1 MNQQKTIKPTD
12 MVSLLRIEWMKI
24 KNYRTFW
31 ILLGITI
38 LSIPGVNYAVYSIVA
53 GITKGKGG
61 GRPIGNF
68 WALPDGWQTA
78 CYVSSMLFIMPAI
91 LIITLTT
98 NEFSFKTHRQNI
110 IDGWS
115 RGSFIGVKLIGVLLL
130 SLVCTLVVLLTV
142 LGFGYFSGGAGAHV
156 SVWQGSRFLFFYFVQ
171 VLSYSMIAF
180 VLSVL
185 IKRSGLA
192 IGLFLIYMIVEQ
204 VVMGILT
211 GLLHFSPA
219 QYLPEE
225 STDRLI
231 PFPGIHLISEAE
243 WEHRIPGYLI
253 AAALYLTIYCVV
265 TSRYFLKSD
274 L

>member
-1 MNQQKTIKPTD
+1 
-12 MVSLLRIEWMKI
+12 MKV

-31 ILLGITI
+31 ILLAITI
-38 LSIPGVNYAVYSIVA
+38 VSIPGVNYAIYGIV
-53 GITKGKGG
+53 GVITKGKGA
-61 GRPIGNF
+61 GNAIPNP
-68 WALPDGWQTA
+68 WAFPDGWHTA
-78 CYVSSMLFIMPAI
+78 PYVSSMLFIMPAI

-98 NEFSFKTHRQNI
+98 NEFTFKTHRQNI
-110 IDGWS
+110 IDGWG

-130 SLVCTLVVLLTV
+130 SLLCTLTVLLTV
-142 LGFGYFSGGAGAHV
+142 LGFGYFIGGAGTHV

-171 VLSYSMIAF
+171 VVSYSMIAF

-192 IGLFLIYMIVEQ
+192 IGLFLIYMIIEQ
-204 VVMGILT
+204 VIQGVLT
-211 GLLHFSPA
+211 NLLHFAPA

-225 STDRLI
+225 TTDRLI

-253 AAALYLTIYCVV
+253 AAAIYLVIYCVV

>member
-1 MNQQKTIKPTD
+1 MGT
-12 MVSLLRIEWMKI
+12 LLQIEWMKI

-31 ILLGITI
+31 ILLGII
-38 LSIPGVNYAVYSIVA
+38 VVAIPGVNYAVYNIV
-53 GITKGKGG
+53 GIVTGKEKGG
-61 GRPIGNF
+61 ASLNLNPFGF
-68 WALPDGWQTA
+68 PDGWHTV
-78 CYVSSMLFIMPAI
+78 CYTSSMLFIMQAI

-115 RGSFIGVKLIGVLLL
+115 RSAFIGVKLVGILMLAVL
-130 SLVCTLVVLLTV
+130 STLVVLLTV
-142 LGFGYFSGGAGAHV
+142 LGFGFFTKNSGTVV

-171 VLSYSMIAF
+171 VISYSMIAF

-185 IKRSGLA
+185 VKRSGLA

-204 VVMGILT
+204 VAM
-211 GLLHFSPA
+211 GLLTNLWHFTAA

-225 STDRLI
+225 TTDRLI
-231 PFPGIHLISEAE
+231 PFPGIHLMSQTE

-253 AAALYLTIYCVV
+253 VAGVYLVIYCVF

>member
-1 MNQQKTIKPTD
+1 MGT
-12 MVSLLRIEWMKI
+12 LLQIEWMKI

-31 ILLGITI
+31 ILLGII
-38 LSIPGVNYAVYSIVA
+38 VLAIPGVNYAVFNIV
-53 GITKGKGG
+53 GIVTGKDKGG
-61 GRPIGNF
+61 NHLDINPFGF
-68 WALPDGWQTA
+68 PDGWHTV
-78 CYVSSMLFIMPAI
+78 CYTSSMLFIMQAI

-115 RGSFIGVKLIGVLLL
+115 RGAFIGVKLVGILMLAVL
-130 SLVCTLVVLLTV
+130 STLVVLLTV
-142 LGFGYFSGGAGAHV
+142 LGFGFFTKNSGAVV
-156 SVWQGSRFLFFYFVQ
+156 SVWQGVRFLFFYFVQ
-171 VLSYSMIAF
+171 VVSYSMIAF

-185 IKRSGLA
+185 VKRSGLA

-204 VVMGILT
+204 VVMGLMT
-211 GLLHFSPA
+211 NLWHFNAA

-225 STDRLI
+225 TTDRLI
-231 PFPGIHLISEAE
+231 PFPAIQLMSHAE

-253 AAALYLTIYCVV
+253 AAGLYLVIYCVF

>member
-1 MNQQKTIKPTD
+1 MLP
-12 MVSLLRIEWMKI
+12 LLRIEWMKI

-31 ILLGITI
+31 ILLGIVV
-38 LSIPGVNYAVYSIVA
+38 LAIPGVNYAVFGIVRTVTA
-53 GITKGKGG
+53 NGKGG
-61 GRPIGNF
+61 GGPVINPFGF
-68 WALPDGWQTA
+68 PDGWHTI
-78 CYVSSMLFIMPAI
+78 CYASSMLFIMQAI

-98 NEFSFKTHRQNI
+98 NEFTFKTHRQNI

-115 RGSFIGVKLIGVLLL
+115 RGSFIGVKLIGVVML
-130 SLVCTLVVLLTV
+130 SILSTLVVGLTV
-142 LGFGYFSGGAGAHV
+142 LGFGYFTGKAGANV
-156 SVWQGSRFLFFYFVQ
+156 SIWQGSRFLFFYFVQ
-171 VLSYSMIAF
+171 VISYSMIAF
-180 VLSVL
+180 VIAVL

-211 GLLHFSPA
+211 NFMHFTPA

-225 STDRLI
+225 TTDRLI
-231 PFPGIHLISEAE
+231 PFPGVHLMSQVE

-253 AAALYLTIYCVV
+253 VAAIYLIIYCVA

>member
-1 MNQQKTIKPTD
+1 MLN
-12 MVSLLRIEWMKI
+12 LLRIEWMKV

-31 ILLGITI
+31 ILLAIVVAA
-38 LSIPGVNYAVYSIVA
+38 IPGVSYAVYGIV
-53 GITKGKGG
+53 GIVTSGAKGG
-61 GRPIGNF
+61 GGPVVNPFGF
-68 WALPDGWQTA
+68 PDAWHTI
-78 CYVSSMLFIMPAI
+78 CYISSMLFIMQAI

-115 RGSFIGVKLIGVLLL
+115 RGAFIKVKLVGVILL
-130 SLVCTLVVLLTV
+130 SIISTAVVLLTV
-142 LGFGYFSGGAGAHV
+142 LNFGYFTRHTVERV

-171 VLSYSMIAF
+171 VISYSMIAF
-180 VLSVL
+180 VISVL

-192 IGLFLIYMIVEQ
+192 IGIFLIYMIVEQ
-204 VVMGILT
+204 VIM
-211 GLLHFSPA
+211 GLLTNLWHFTAA

-225 STDRLI
+225 TTDRLI
-231 PFPGIHLISEAE
+231 PFPGLHLMSETE

-253 AAALYLTIYCVV
+253 AAGIYLIIYYVA

>member
-1 MNQQKTIKPTD
+1 
-12 MVSLLRIEWMKI
+12 
-24 KNYRTFW
+24 
-31 ILLGITI
+31 
-38 LSIPGVNYAVYSIVA
+38 
-53 GITKGKGG
+53 
-61 GRPIGNF
+61 
-68 WALPDGWQTA
+68 
-78 CYVSSMLFIMPAI
+78 MLFIMQAI

-115 RGSFIGVKLIGVLLL
+115 RGAFTGVKLIGVLIL
-130 SLVCTLVVLLTV
+130 SALSTLVVMLTV
-142 LGFGYFSGGAGAHV
+142 LCFGYFTSKAGTHV

-180 VLSVL
+180 VLSILV
-185 IKRSGLA
+185 KRSGLA

-204 VVMGILT
+204 VIMSVLT
-211 GLLHFSPA
+211 NLFHFAPA

-225 STDRLI
+225 TTDRLI
-231 PFPGIHLISEAE
+231 PFPGIQLMSQAE

-253 AAALYLTIYCVV
+253 VAGIYLIIYCVV
-265 TSRYFLKSD
+265 SSRYFLKSD

>member
-1 MNQQKTIKPTD
+1 MLK
-12 MVSLLRIEWMKI
+12 LLGIEWMKI

-38 LSIPGVNYAVYSIVA
+38 VSIPGVNYAVYSIV
-53 GITKGKGG
+53 GSITKGKNGG
-61 GRPIGNF
+61 PPIGNP
-68 WALPDGWQTA
+68 WAFPDGWHTGS
-78 CYVSSMLFIMPAI
+78 YVSSMLFIMPAI

-130 SLVCTLVVLLTV
+130 SLLCTLVMMLTV
-142 LGFGYFSGGAGAHV
+142 LGFGYFSGRTGAPV

-171 VLSYSMIAF
+171 VVSYSMIAF

-204 VVMGILT
+204 VAQGILT
-211 GLLHFSPA
+211 NLLHFTPA

-225 STDRLI
+225 TTDRLI
-231 PFPGIHLISEAE
+231 PFPGIHLISQTE
-243 WEHRIPGYLI
+243 WEHRIPSYLI
-253 AAALYLTIYCVV
+253 VAAVYLIIYCVV
-265 TSRYFLKSD
+265 TTRYFLKSD